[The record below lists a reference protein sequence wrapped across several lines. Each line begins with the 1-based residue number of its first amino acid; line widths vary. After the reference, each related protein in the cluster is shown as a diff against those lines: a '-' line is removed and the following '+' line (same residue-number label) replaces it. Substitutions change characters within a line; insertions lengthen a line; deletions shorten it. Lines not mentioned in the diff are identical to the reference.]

1 MLQIAFTN
9 LFQTLASNI
18 QIPIFNA
25 LTGVNIIKTII
36 SFLNNILN
44 GLFNIYRQTPVKTDY
59 ITVLLISE
67 IITLIIL
74 IIIIVF
80 FVKLIKKAFNFILDI
95 AYGTTPNTA
104 NTWRKQWRRKKW

>member
-1 MLQIAFTN
+1 MQSAFMS
-9 LFQTLASNI
+9 LFQNLASNI
-18 QIPIFNA
+18 QVPLFNA
-25 LTGVNIIKTII
+25 LNSVNIIKTII

-44 GLFNIYRQTPVKTDY
+44 GLFNIYRQTPVNTDY
-59 ITVLLISE
+59 ISVLLISE

-74 IIIIVF
+74 IVMIVF

-95 AYGTTPNTA
+95 AYGTTPNTT